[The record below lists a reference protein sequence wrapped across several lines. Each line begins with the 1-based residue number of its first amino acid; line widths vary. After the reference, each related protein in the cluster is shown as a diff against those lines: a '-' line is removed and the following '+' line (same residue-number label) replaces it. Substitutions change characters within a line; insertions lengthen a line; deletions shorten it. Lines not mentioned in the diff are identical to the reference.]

1 MSSLP
6 VQVPQ
11 QPRQEQPQQE
21 QQPVRT
27 YGFQPGH
34 PRYGGRKRGPGRLN
48 GDLRQ
53 QIYDAAAAAGFLKV
67 DENGNRVATGEG
79 GCQGWLTWLYVNE
92 PKTAAALLARV
103 LPYFIDTSDEM
114 PMVMSRSEV
123 EASFR
128 EFGLPLDLIE
138 HLQRAP
144 APLDIGENPDPYGVE
159 KDKAVTSQDD
169 VGVTAQVDVT
179 SQNNGAK

>member
-1 MSSLP
+1 
-6 VQVPQ
+6 VQ
-11 QPRQEQPQQE
+11 QPQPQQDP
-21 QQPVRT
+21 QVRT

-34 PRYGGRKRGPGRLN
+34 PRYGGRKKGSGLGKLN

-53 QIYDAAAAAGFLKV
+53 QIYDAATAAGYLKI
-67 DENGNRVATGEG
+67 DEQGNRIATGEG

-103 LPYFIDTSDEM
+103 LPYFIDTSSDEM
-114 PMVMSRSEV
+114 PEVMSRSEV

-144 APLDIGENPDPYGVE
+144 APLDIGEDPDPYGVE
-159 KDKAVTSQDD
+159 KDKAASQ
-169 VGVTAQVDVT
+169 GVT
-179 SQNNGAK
+179 SQNTE

>member
-1 MSSLP
+1 
-6 VQVPQ
+6 VATGYIEIDKETGQ
-11 QPRQEQPQQE
+11 
-21 QQPVRT
+21 
-27 YGFQPGH
+27 
-34 PRYGGRKRGPGRLN
+34 
-48 GDLRQ
+48 
-53 QIYDAAAAAGFLKV
+53 
-67 DENGNRVATGEG
+67 RVATGKG
-79 GCQGWLTWLYVNE
+79 GCQGWLEWLYVNE

-114 PMVMSRSEV
+114 PTVMSRSEV

-138 HLQRAP
+138 HLQKAP
-144 APLDIGENPDPYGVE
+144 APLDIGEDPDPYGVE

-179 SQNNGAK
+179 SQNNGAE

>member
-1 MSSLP
+1 MTTSLP
-6 VQVPQ
+6 KQI
-11 QPRQEQPQQE
+11 
-21 QQPVRT
+21 QPVGKPGAST
-27 YGFQPGH
+27 VFKEGH
-34 PRYGGRKRGPGRLN
+34 PKYGGRAKGTRNKLG

-53 QIYDAAAAAGFLKV
+53 EIYDACVETGFIEI
-67 DENGNRVATGEG
+67 DEKGNRIATGKG
-79 GCQGWLTWLYVNE
+79 GSKGWLKWLYVNE

-103 LPYFIDTSDEM
+103 MPYFIDTADEM
-114 PMVMSRSEV
+114 PEVMSRSEI

-169 VGVTAQVDVT
+169 ADGQRA
-179 SQNNGAK
+179 SQEGG

>member
-6 VQVPQ
+6 AQVQ
-11 QPRQEQPQQE
+11 QPQPAEQ
-21 QQPVRT
+21 VRT

-34 PRYGGRKRGPGRLN
+34 PRYGGRRKSSAGKLN

-53 QIYDAAAAAGFLKV
+53 QIYDAA
-67 DENGNRVATGEG
+67 VATGYIETDEKTGQRKATGKG
-79 GCQGWLTWLYVNE
+79 GCQGWLEWLYVNE

-103 LPYFIDTSDEM
+103 LPYFIDTSEEM
-114 PMVMSRSEV
+114 PTVMSRSEV

-144 APLDIGENPDPYGVE
+144 APLDPGEDTDPYGVE
-159 KDKAVTSQDD
+159 RDKAAAVISQGVTSQAKDGD
-169 VGVTAQVDVT
+169 VISPTSDKTGV
-179 SQNNGAK
+179 